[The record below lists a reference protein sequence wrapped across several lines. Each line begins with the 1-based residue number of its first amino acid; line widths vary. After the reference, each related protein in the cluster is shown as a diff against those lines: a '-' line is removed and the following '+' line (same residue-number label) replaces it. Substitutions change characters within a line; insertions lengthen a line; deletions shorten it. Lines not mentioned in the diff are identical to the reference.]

1 MGGIQLSN
9 EELIM
14 AMCCYEAGCP
24 ERVQHFLKVY
34 AFCQVIGRQEGIPA
48 PVQQILETAAIVHD
62 IGIRPSLKK
71 YGSSAG
77 AYQQIEGPAEAEK
90 MLEELHYPAQMI
102 ERVSYL
108 VGHHHTY
115 QDIQG
120 LDYQILVEADFLVNL
135 FENASTRKVIRSV
148 DTKIFRTAAGRRI
161 LHAMFALDGTE
172 D

>member
-90 MLEELHYPAQMI
+90 ILEELHYPAQMI

-120 LDYQILVEADFLVNL
+120 LDYQILVEADFLVNM
-135 FENASTRKVIRSV
+135 FEEHMDAEQIRGV
-148 DTKIFRTAAGRRI
+148 REKIFRTRTGKDLLDQMFLRRV
-161 LHAMFALDGTE
+161 DG
-172 D
+172 

>member
-14 AMCCYEAGCP
+14 AMCRYEAGCP

-115 QDIQG
+115 QDIRG
-120 LDYQILVEADFLVNL
+120 LDYQILVEADFLVNM
-135 FENASTRKVIRSV
+135 FEEHMDAEQIRGV
-148 DTKIFRTAAGRRI
+148 REKIFRTRTGKDLLDQMFFRRI
-161 LHAMFALDGTE
+161 DG
-172 D
+172 

>member
-14 AMCCYEAGCP
+14 AMCRYEAGCP

-77 AYQQIEGPAEAEK
+77 AYQQIEGPAEAKK

-115 QDIQG
+115 QDIRG
-120 LDYQILVEADFLVNL
+120 LDYQILVEADFLVNM
-135 FENASTRKVIRSV
+135 FEEHMDAEQIRGV
-148 DTKIFRTAAGRRI
+148 REKIFRTRTGKDLVDQMFLRRV
-161 LHAMFALDGTE
+161 DG
-172 D
+172 

>member
-120 LDYQILVEADFLVNL
+120 LDYQILVEADFLVNM
-135 FENASTRKVIRSV
+135 FEEHMDVEQIRGV
-148 DTKIFRTAAGRRI
+148 REKIFRTRTGKDLLDQMFLRRV
-161 LHAMFALDGTE
+161 DG
-172 D
+172 

>member
-14 AMCCYEAGCP
+14 AMCRYEAGCP

-120 LDYQILVEADFLVNL
+120 LDYQILVEADFLVNM
-135 FENASTRKVIRSV
+135 FEEHMDAEQIRGV
-148 DTKIFRTAAGRRI
+148 REKIFRTRTGKDLLDQMFLRRV
-161 LHAMFALDGTE
+161 DG
-172 D
+172 

>member
-77 AYQQIEGPAEAEK
+77 AYQQIEGLRRRRRCWK
-90 MLEELHYPAQMI
+90 SCI
-102 ERVSYL
+102 
-108 VGHHHTY
+108 
-115 QDIQG
+115 
-120 LDYQILVEADFLVNL
+120 
-135 FENASTRKVIRSV
+135 IR
-148 DTKIFRTAAGRRI
+148 RR
-161 LHAMFALDGTE
+161 
-172 D
+172 

>member
-9 EELIM
+9 EDLIM
-14 AMCCYEAGCP
+14 AMCRYEAGCP

-77 AYQQIEGPAEAEK
+77 AYQQIEGPAETKK

-115 QDIQG
+115 QDIRG
-120 LDYQILVEADFLVNL
+120 LDYQILVEADFLVNM
-135 FENASTRKVIRSV
+135 FEEHMDAEQIRGV
-148 DTKIFRTAAGRRI
+148 REKIFRTRTGKDLLDQMFLRRV
-161 LHAMFALDGTE
+161 DG
-172 D
+172 

>member
-14 AMCCYEAGCP
+14 AMCRYEAGCP

-48 PVQQILETAAIVHD
+48 PVQPILETAAIVHD

-77 AYQQIEGPAEAEK
+77 AYQQIEGPAEAKK

-115 QDIQG
+115 QDIRG
-120 LDYQILVEADFLVNL
+120 LDYQILVEADFLVNM
-135 FENASTRKVIRSV
+135 FEEHMDAEQIRGV
-148 DTKIFRTAAGRRI
+148 REKIFRTRTGKDMLDQMFFRRI
-161 LHAMFALDGTE
+161 DG
-172 D
+172 

>member
-77 AYQQIEGPAEAEK
+77 AYQQIEGPAEAKK

-115 QDIQG
+115 QDIRG
-120 LDYQILVEADFLVNL
+120 LDYQILVEADFLVNM
-135 FENASTRKVIRSV
+135 FEEHMDAEQIRGV
-148 DTKIFRTAAGRRI
+148 REKIFRTRTGKDLLDQMFLRRV
-161 LHAMFALDGTE
+161 DG
-172 D
+172 

>member
-14 AMCCYEAGCP
+14 AMCRYEAGCP

-77 AYQQIEGPAEAEK
+77 AYQQIEGPAETKK

-115 QDIQG
+115 QDIRG
-120 LDYQILVEADFLVNL
+120 LDYQILVEADFLVNM
-135 FENASTRKVIRSV
+135 FEEHMDAEQIRGV
-148 DTKIFRTAAGRRI
+148 REKIFRTRTGKDLLDQMFLRRV
-161 LHAMFALDGTE
+161 DG
-172 D
+172 

>member
-14 AMCCYEAGCP
+14 AMCRYEAGCP

-120 LDYQILVEADFLVNL
+120 LDYQILVEADFLVNM
-135 FENASTRKVIRSV
+135 FEEHMDAEQIRGV
-148 DTKIFRTAAGRRI
+148 REKIFRTRTGKDLLDQMF
-161 LHAMFALDGTE
+161 LHRVDG
-172 D
+172 

>member
-1 MGGIQLSN
+1 MEGIRLSN

-14 AMCCYEAGCP
+14 AMCRYEAGCP
-24 ERVQHFLKVY
+24 KRVQHFMKVY
-34 AFCQVIGRQEGIPA
+34 AFSQLIGKAEGIPA
-48 PVQQILETAAIVHD
+48 PLQQILETAAIVHD

-71 YGSSAG
+71 HGSSAG

-108 VGHHHTY
+108 VAHHHMY

-120 LDYQILVEADFLVNL
+120 LDYQILVEADFLVNMY
-135 FENASTRKVIRSV
+135 EDHMEADQIRSV
-148 DTKIFRTAAGRRI
+148 REKIFRTRTGKQ
-161 LHAMFALDGTE
+161 LLDQMFLSQQD
-172 D
+172 

>member
-14 AMCCYEAGCP
+14 AMCCYEEGCP

-120 LDYQILVEADFLVNL
+120 LDYQILVEADFLVNM
-135 FENASTRKVIRSV
+135 FEEHMDAEQIRGV
-148 DTKIFRTAAGRRI
+148 REKIFRTRTGKDLLDQMFLRRV
-161 LHAMFALDGTE
+161 DG
-172 D
+172 

>member
-14 AMCCYEAGCP
+14 AMCRYEAGCP

-120 LDYQILVEADFLVNL
+120 LDYQILVEADFLVNM
-135 FENASTRKVIRSV
+135 FEEHMDAEQIRGV
-148 DTKIFRTAAGRRI
+148 REKIFRTRTGKDLLDQMFFRRI
-161 LHAMFALDGTE
+161 DG
-172 D
+172 

>member
-115 QDIQG
+115 QDIRG
-120 LDYQILVEADFLVNL
+120 LDYQILVEADFLVNM
-135 FENASTRKVIRSV
+135 FEEHMDVEQIRGV
-148 DTKIFRTAAGRRI
+148 REKIFRTRTGKDLLDQMFLRRV
-161 LHAMFALDGTE
+161 DG
-172 D
+172 

>member
-1 MGGIQLSN
+1 
-9 EELIM
+9 M
-14 AMCCYEAGCP
+14 AMCRYEAGCP

-77 AYQQIEGPAEAEK
+77 AYQQIEGPAEAKK

-115 QDIQG
+115 QDIRG
-120 LDYQILVEADFLVNL
+120 LDYQILVEADFLVNM
-135 FENASTRKVIRSV
+135 FEEHMDAEQIRGV
-148 DTKIFRTAAGRRI
+148 REKIFRTRTGKDLLDQMFLRRV
-161 LHAMFALDGTE
+161 DG
-172 D
+172 

>member
-14 AMCCYEAGCP
+14 AMCRYEAGCP

-34 AFCQVIGRQEGIPA
+34 AFCQVIGRQEGISA

-77 AYQQIEGPAEAEK
+77 AYQQIEGPAEAKK

-115 QDIQG
+115 QEIQG
-120 LDYQILVEADFLVNL
+120 LDYQILVEADFLVNM
-135 FENASTRKVIRSV
+135 FEEHMDAEKIRGV
-148 DTKIFRTAAGRRI
+148 REKIFRTRTGKDLLDQMFLRRV
-161 LHAMFALDGTE
+161 DE
-172 D
+172 

>member
-1 MGGIQLSN
+1 MEGIRLSN

-14 AMCCYEAGCP
+14 AMCRYEAGCP
-24 ERVQHFLKVY
+24 KRVQHFMKVY
-34 AFCQVIGRQEGIPA
+34 AFSQLIGKAEGIPA
-48 PVQQILETAAIVHD
+48 PLQQILETAAIVHD

-77 AYQQIEGPAEAEK
+77 AYQQIEGPVEAEK

-108 VGHHHTY
+108 VAHHHMY

-120 LDYQILVEADFLVNL
+120 LDYQILVEADFLVNMY
-135 FENASTRKVIRSV
+135 EDHMEADQIRSV
-148 DTKIFRTAAGRRI
+148 REKIFRTRTGKQ
-161 LHAMFALDGTE
+161 LLDQMFLSQQD
-172 D
+172 

>member
-120 LDYQILVEADFLVNL
+120 LDYQILVEADFLVNM
-135 FENASTRKVIRSV
+135 FEEHMDVEQIRGV
-148 DTKIFRTAAGRRI
+148 REKIFRTRTGKDLLDQMFLRRVY
-161 LHAMFALDGTE
+161 G
-172 D
+172 

>member
-14 AMCCYEAGCP
+14 AMCRYEAGCP

-71 YGSSAG
+71 YSSSAG
-77 AYQQIEGPAEAEK
+77 AYQQIEGPAEAKK

-115 QDIQG
+115 QDIRG
-120 LDYQILVEADFLVNL
+120 LDYQILVEADFLVNM
-135 FENASTRKVIRSV
+135 FEEHMDAEQIRGV
-148 DTKIFRTAAGRRI
+148 REKIFRTRTGKDLLDQMFLRRV
-161 LHAMFALDGTE
+161 DG
-172 D
+172 

>member
-1 MGGIQLSN
+1 MEGIQLSN

-14 AMCCYEAGCP
+14 AMCRYEAGCP
-24 ERVQHFLKVY
+24 KRVQHFLKVY
-34 AFCQVIGRQEGIPA
+34 AFCQVIGRQEGVPA
-48 PVQQILETAAIVHD
+48 PVQQILETAALVHD

-77 AYQQIEGPAEAEK
+77 VYQQMEGPAEAEK

-115 QDIQG
+115 QDIRG
-120 LDYQILVEADFLVNL
+120 LDYQILVEADFLVNM
-135 FENASTRKVIRSV
+135 FEGHMDAEQIRGV
-148 DTKIFRTAAGRRI
+148 REKIFRTRTGKKLLDQMFLRRI
-161 LHAMFALDGTE
+161 DG
-172 D
+172 

>member
-14 AMCCYEAGCP
+14 AMCRYEAGCP

-77 AYQQIEGPAEAEK
+77 AYQQIEGPAEAKK

-115 QDIQG
+115 QDIRG
-120 LDYQILVEADFLVNL
+120 LDYQILVEADFLVNM
-135 FENASTRKVIRSV
+135 FEEHMDAEQIRGV
-148 DTKIFRTAAGRRI
+148 REKIFRTRTGKDLLDQMFLRRV
-161 LHAMFALDGTE
+161 DG
-172 D
+172 

>member
-14 AMCCYEAGCP
+14 AMCRYEAGCP

-77 AYQQIEGPAEAEK
+77 AYQQIEGPAEAKK

-115 QDIQG
+115 QDIRG
-120 LDYQILVEADFLVNL
+120 LDYQILVEADFLVNM
-135 FENASTRKVIRSV
+135 FEEHMDAEQIRGV
-148 DTKIFRTAAGRRI
+148 REKIFRTRTGKDMLDQMFFRRI
-161 LHAMFALDGTE
+161 DG
-172 D
+172 

>member
-120 LDYQILVEADFLVNL
+120 LDYQILVEADFLVNM
-135 FENASTRKVIRSV
+135 FEAHMDAEQIRGV
-148 DTKIFRTAAGRRI
+148 REKIFRTRTGKDLLDQMFLRRV
-161 LHAMFALDGTE
+161 DG
-172 D
+172 

>member
-90 MLEELHYPAQMI
+90 ILEELHYPAQMI

-115 QDIQG
+115 QDIRG
-120 LDYQILVEADFLVNL
+120 LDYQILVEADFLVNM
-135 FENASTRKVIRSV
+135 FEEHMDAEQIRGV
-148 DTKIFRTAAGRRI
+148 REKIFRTRTGKDMLDQMFFRRI
-161 LHAMFALDGTE
+161 DG
-172 D
+172 

>member
-90 MLEELHYPAQMI
+90 MLEELHYQAQMI

-120 LDYQILVEADFLVNL
+120 LDYQILVEADFLVNM
-135 FENASTRKVIRSV
+135 FEEHMDAEQIRGV
-148 DTKIFRTAAGRRI
+148 REKIFRTRTGKDLLDQMFLRRV
-161 LHAMFALDGTE
+161 DG
-172 D
+172 

>member
-1 MGGIQLSN
+1 
-9 EELIM
+9 M
-14 AMCCYEAGCP
+14 AMCRYEAGCP

-77 AYQQIEGPAEAEK
+77 AYQQIEGPAEAKK

-115 QDIQG
+115 QDIRG
-120 LDYQILVEADFLVNL
+120 LDYQILVEADFLVNM
-135 FENASTRKVIRSV
+135 FEEHMDAEQIRGV
-148 DTKIFRTAAGRRI
+148 REKIFRTRTGKDLLDQTFLRRV
-161 LHAMFALDGTE
+161 DG
-172 D
+172 

>member
-120 LDYQILVEADFLVNL
+120 LDYQILVEADFLVNM
-135 FENASTRKVIRSV
+135 FEEHMDAEQIRGV
-148 DTKIFRTAAGRRI
+148 REKIFRTRTGKDLLDQMFLRRV
-161 LHAMFALDGTE
+161 DG
-172 D
+172 

>member
-1 MGGIQLSN
+1 MSN

-14 AMCCYEAGCP
+14 AMCRYEAGCP
-24 ERVQHFLKVY
+24 ERIQHFMKVY
-34 AFCQVIGRQEGIPA
+34 AFSQMIGRLEGIPA

-71 YGSSAG
+71 YGSGAG
-77 AYQQIEGPAEAEK
+77 GYQQIEGPPEAEK
-90 MLEELHYPAQMI
+90 MLGELHYPAQMI

-120 LDYQILVEADFLVNL
+120 LDYQILVEADFLVNMY
-135 FENASTRKVIRSV
+135 EEHMDGEQIQHVRER
-148 DTKIFRTAAGRRI
+148 IFRTRTGKMLLDR
-161 LHAMFALDGTE
+161 MFPHS
-172 D
+172 

>member
-120 LDYQILVEADFLVNL
+120 LDYQILVEADFLVNM
-135 FENASTRKVIRSV
+135 FEEHMDAEKIRGV
-148 DTKIFRTAAGRRI
+148 REKIFRTRTGKDLLDQMFLRRV
-161 LHAMFALDGTE
+161 DE
-172 D
+172 

>member
-14 AMCCYEAGCP
+14 AMCCYEAGCS

-120 LDYQILVEADFLVNL
+120 LDYQILVEADFLVNM
-135 FENASTRKVIRSV
+135 FEEHMDVEQIRGV
-148 DTKIFRTAAGRRI
+148 REKIFRTRTGKDLLDQMFLRRV
-161 LHAMFALDGTE
+161 DG
-172 D
+172 

>member
-14 AMCCYEAGCP
+14 AMCRYEAGCP

-115 QDIQG
+115 QDIRG
-120 LDYQILVEADFLVNL
+120 LDYQILVEADFLVNM
-135 FENASTRKVIRSV
+135 FEEHMDAEQIRGV
-148 DTKIFRTAAGRRI
+148 REKIFRTRTGKDLLDQMFLRRV
-161 LHAMFALDGTE
+161 DG
-172 D
+172 

>member
-1 MGGIQLSN
+1 
-9 EELIM
+9 M
-14 AMCCYEAGCP
+14 AMCRYEAGCP

-115 QDIQG
+115 QDIRG
-120 LDYQILVEADFLVNL
+120 LDYQILVEADFLVNM
-135 FENASTRKVIRSV
+135 FEEHMDAEQIRGV
-148 DTKIFRTAAGRRI
+148 REKIFRTRTGKDLLDQMFLRRV
-161 LHAMFALDGTE
+161 DG
-172 D
+172 

>member
-14 AMCCYEAGCP
+14 AMCRHEAGCP

-77 AYQQIEGPAEAEK
+77 AYQQIEGPAEAKK

-108 VGHHHTY
+108 VGHHHAY
-115 QDIQG
+115 QDIRG
-120 LDYQILVEADFLVNL
+120 LDYQILVEADFLVNM
-135 FENASTRKVIRSV
+135 FEEHMDAEQIRGV
-148 DTKIFRTAAGRRI
+148 REKIFRTRTGKDLLDQMFLRRV
-161 LHAMFALDGTE
+161 DG
-172 D
+172 